1 MRRLICVAD
10 LRYQWTKCHIDDHE
24 CIVGGVRKEF
34 VRPDLNI
41 YVFNSGSGKLYFSEV
56 TTADNG
62 YYYCVAT
69 LTNIN
74 ENDNYEGASQ
84 PPSRTSQG
92 ILLNV
97 TGSGKYCLIVIKEH
111 L

>member
-1 MRRLICVAD
+1 MRRLICVTD

-41 YVFNSGSGKLYFSEV
+41 NVFNSGSGKLYFSEV